1 MFTQTR
7 KILVGTSP
15 VSVYSRAVNQVQSV
29 IIYAAG
35 DVEVSVGHPCAY
47 GDGLPVP
54 TGGAYAIGRED
65 LPDSADL
72 LEIYA
77 VSLSNTSVRVVEV
90 VR

>member
-35 DVEVSVGHPCAY
+35 DVEISVGHPCEY
-47 GDGLPVP
+47 GAGLPVP
-54 TGGAYAIGRED
+54 TGGAYVIGRED

>member
-15 VSVYSRAVNQVQSV
+15 VSVYSRAAHQVQSV
-29 IIYAAG
+29 IIHATG
-35 DVEVSVGHPCAY
+35 DVEVSVGHPCVY

-54 TGGAYAIGRED
+54 TGGAFGIGRED

-77 VSLSNTSVRVVEV
+77 VSLSDTSVRVVEV

>member
-7 KILVGTSP
+7 RILVGTSP
-15 VSVYSRAVNQVQSV
+15 ILVYSRAAYQVQSV

-35 DVEVSVGHPCAY
+35 DVEISVGHPC
-47 GDGLPVP
+47 GDGFGLPLS
-54 TGGAYAIGRED
+54 TGGAYVIGRED
-65 LPDSADL
+65 LPDSGDL

-77 VSLSNTSVRVVEV
+77 VSLSDTSVRVVEV